1 MKPKGLAIL
10 AVFVVFAFC
19 GIVAYNASNNGTWHV
34 TFSGNPAPGDT
45 VSVEG
50 TTFTFV
56 DGPSSGCNVSIGG
69 TITESSNNL
78 AEAIESNTDFEVS

>member
-1 MKPKGLAIL
+1 ML

-19 GIVAYNASNNGTWHV
+19 GFVAYDASNNDRGTC
-34 TFSGNPAPGDT
+34 TITLSDNPAPGDT
-45 VSVEG
+45 VSVDG

-56 DGPSSGCNVSIGG
+56 EGPSSGCNVAIGS
-69 TITESSNNL
+69 TVTESIRNF